1 MITSEEKKVC
11 DVLEELNIPYTRIE
25 HMPVFTIEEIN
36 KIGNMPDSVCKNLFV
51 RNQKG
56 DKHYLIILE
65 HSKRADLKKL
75 AEQIGSGKLSFA
87 SEKRLEKYLGLKPGA
102 VSPFGLINDSAKE
115 VTVVIDRDLENLG
128 EVSFHP
134 NVNTA
139 TLTISYR
146 DFEKYLTWCRNKVV
160 HVQL

>member
-1 MITSEEKKVC
+1 MITPEEKRVL

-25 HMPVFTIEEIN
+25 HIPVFTIEEFE
-36 KIGNMPDSVCKNLFV
+36 KIGNMPKSVCKNLFV

-56 DKHYLIILE
+56 DRHYLIILE
-65 HSKRADLKKL
+65 NSKRADLGKV

-87 SEKRLEKYLGLKPGA
+87 SEKRLEKYLGLKPGS
-102 VSPFGLINDSAKE
+102 VSPFGLINDSQKE
-115 VTVVIDRDLENLG
+115 VRVVIDRDLESIG

-134 NVNTA
+134 NINTA

-146 DFEKYLTWCRNKVV
+146 DFEKYLAWCKNKVV
-160 HVQL
+160 YVQI